1 MGRGAPVRR
10 LSGAAAGAR
19 GSIPIPSEPP
29 LAAETGHEKRADM
42 PNQHLG
48 WNSVTRR
55 PLAPPRPDWPV
66 RRGLPSNP
74 SATATRGRRP
84 SSPRP
89 TLRAI
94 SARIVIAITRLLRRP
109 ARCALPAR
117 LPRRFSALAVVESGQ
132 RGEWLHRGNGCSVKV
147 GKGAERKVKNHFIDH
162 SYHFIPNALARAPR
176 ALISIHAH
184 TVQNTAVFSTK
195 YGCIYVICCQYD

>member
-89 TLRAI
+89 TLRRI

-132 RGEWLHRGNGCSVKV
+132 RGTWLHRGNGCSVRSELALYQPARGVLLSLRINTRSVQRRRRGTKHRLCSHV
-147 GKGAERKVKNHFIDH
+147 GV
-162 SYHFIPNALARAPR
+162 
-176 ALISIHAH
+176 
-184 TVQNTAVFSTK
+184 
-195 YGCIYVICCQYD
+195 

>member
-19 GSIPIPSEPP
+19 GSIPMPSEPP
-29 LAAETGHEKRADM
+29 LAAETGHERPADM
-42 PNQHLG
+42 PNQHLR

-66 RRGLPSNP
+66 RRGLTSNP

-89 TLRAI
+89 TLRPI

-109 ARCALPAR
+109 ARCALPSHTRLAGLHPLRISPHAR
-117 LPRRFSALAVVESGQ
+117 AAGSRDTSSRFTLQYSNTILDHQPRETGRTPDQPSGA
-132 RGEWLHRGNGCSVKV
+132 RGNAFLHLVLLCLSWR
-147 GKGAERKVKNHFIDH
+147 GAELVPGR
-162 SYHFIPNALARAPR
+162 
-176 ALISIHAH
+176 
-184 TVQNTAVFSTK
+184 
-195 YGCIYVICCQYD
+195 